1 MRVDLYILLLGVLA
15 TAVCWWGWTRGG
27 GAGPPD
33 PVVVLALAVLGVA
46 GVALRERDLG
56 PHLGVSVAMV
66 VLAAALPLAGP
77 SGAVLVGGV
86 SYALDPRRTRW
97 RTRFFNVAMT
107 GFLGAA
113 GGLVY
118 LALGGVR
125 VQGADPV
132 YPPDLLLRVG
142 LPLLLAYAAMTGLN
156 AVAIALMSHFMKGTA
171 VPGMVARV
179 LRSLGWGYLSHVV
192 IAFLFAV
199 LWGPAR
205 LGALSALFVLGPLLV
220 AHWSIGREVAA
231 RREHQETV
239 TTFVAALEKAE
250 PTSVGHSA
258 RVAELVDRM
267 APALGIRGQAADDL
281 HYAALVHDIG
291 MVAVRP
297 GLHGGEHTDPEP
309 AGRLSLLSS
318 HPVAGVDVLRGLDF
332 LTGALPAVR
341 HHHERMDGRGYP
353 DGLRGDEIPL
363 AARVI
368 AVADAFD
375 ALTVDRGQGTGD
387 QGAAVAE
394 LRRRAGSHLD
404 PAVVEVLA
412 STVVGTAAGGSSPTP
427 HGPAGTGSPVLD
439 PLPADGWVDH
449 DDPRV
454 SDVFAEW
461 QPEGAERQ
469 P

>member
-1 MRVDLYILLLGVLA
+1 MDLYILLLGVLA
-15 TAVCWWGWTRGG
+15 TAVCWWGWTRAG

-132 YPPDLLLRVG
+132 DPPGLLLRVG

-179 LRSLGWGYLSHVV
+179 LRSWG
-192 IAFLFAV
+192 
-199 LWGPAR
+199 
-205 LGALSALFVLGPLLV
+205 GATCRT
-220 AHWSIGREVAA
+220 W
-231 RREHQETV
+231 
-239 TTFVAALEKAE
+239 
-250 PTSVGHSA
+250 
-258 RVAELVDRM
+258 
-267 APALGIRGQAADDL
+267 
-281 HYAALVHDIG
+281 
-291 MVAVRP
+291 
-297 GLHGGEHTDPEP
+297 
-309 AGRLSLLSS
+309 
-318 HPVAGVDVLRGLDF
+318 
-332 LTGALPAVR
+332 
-341 HHHERMDGRGYP
+341 
-353 DGLRGDEIPL
+353 
-363 AARVI
+363 
-368 AVADAFD
+368 
-375 ALTVDRGQGTGD
+375 
-387 QGAAVAE
+387 
-394 LRRRAGSHLD
+394 
-404 PAVVEVLA
+404 
-412 STVVGTAAGGSSPTP
+412 
-427 HGPAGTGSPVLD
+427 
-439 PLPADGWVDH
+439 
-449 DDPRV
+449 
-454 SDVFAEW
+454 
-461 QPEGAERQ
+461 
-469 P
+469 